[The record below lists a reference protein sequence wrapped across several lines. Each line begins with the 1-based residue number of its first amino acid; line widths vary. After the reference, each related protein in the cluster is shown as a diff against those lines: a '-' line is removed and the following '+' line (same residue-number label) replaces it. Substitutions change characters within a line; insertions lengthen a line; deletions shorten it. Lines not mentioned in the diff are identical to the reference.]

1 MTTRT
6 LIRSAAT
13 AALALAATGAAM
25 AEPTAFIGSAIDP
38 NTFIVGHPASPRWK
52 VAHANH
58 EHPAV
63 VQARLA
69 LQGAA
74 IDPNTFIVQPPAS
87 TRWLA
92 RGDSQPQA
100 KPVLAQA
107 Q

>member
-13 AALALAATGAAM
+13 AALAVAAGAAQ
-25 AEPTAFIGSAIDP
+25 AEPPAFVGSGIDP

-69 LQGAA
+69 RQVTA

-92 RGDSQPQA
+92 SGDSQPQA